1 MLAGLLAIPA
11 LPVSQFPNVAPP
23 QISITANYPG
33 ASATTVMESV
43 TSVIEEELNGTKG
56 LLYFD
61 SSSGSRSEEHTS
73 ELQSQSNLVCRLLLE
88 KKKYQLYY
96 AQHHSL

>member
-1 MLAGLLAIPA
+1 MSRFFIDRPKLAWVVAIFILLAGLLAIPA
-11 LPVSQFPNVAPP
+11 LPVAQFPNVAPP
-23 QISITANYPG
+23 QISISATYPG

-61 SSSGSRSEEHTS
+61 SSSGATGG
-73 ELQSQSNLVCRLLLE
+73 
-88 KKKYQLYY
+88 
-96 AQHHSL
+96 